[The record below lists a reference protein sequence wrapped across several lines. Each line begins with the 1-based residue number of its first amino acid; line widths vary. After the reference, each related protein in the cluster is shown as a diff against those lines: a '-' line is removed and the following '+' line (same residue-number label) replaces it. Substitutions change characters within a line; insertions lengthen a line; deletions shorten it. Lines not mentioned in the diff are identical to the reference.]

1 MHKIKKKTIQVSILR
16 LSAPLLYQQNQKKKK
31 NPRDNFKA
39 FCSFTL
45 CTKSKKK
52 KIHVSIL
59 RLSAPLL
66 YAQNQK
72 KIHLSIFHRTW
83 KTSFWALLAP
93 NPTRF
98 FQRKTAPSLFKL
110 LRAIPDKSFGQTD
123 KLTKG
128 ISYDL
133 GSKKV
138 IEIDKILQFSGYH
151 YQFIFFASSNIP
163 QEDYRGV
170 FWAPSN
176 M

>member
-1 MHKIKKKTIQVSILR
+1 MSILR
-16 LSAPLLYQQNQKKKK
+16 LSAPLLYAQNQKKIHVTILRLSAPLLYAQ
-31 NPRDNFKA
+31 NQ
-39 FCSFTL
+39 
-45 CTKSKKK
+45 KKK

-72 KIHLSIFHRTW
+72 KIHLSIFHRFW

-170 FWAPSN
+170 FRAPSN

>member
-1 MHKIKKKTIQVSILR
+1 MRKIK
-16 LSAPLLYQQNQKKKK
+16 KKKK

-45 CTKSKKK
+45 YTKSKKK

-72 KIHLSIFHRTW
+72 KIQLSIFHRFW

-170 FWAPSN
+170 FRAPSN